1 VLPLNF
7 NHLYYF
13 YIVAKRGSFSQAA
26 ADLRISQSSISV
38 QIKQFEASLG
48 HTLFNRI
55 KTGVEL
61 TDSGQILFDHAETI
75 FHDVEHIQDSLDA
88 VEHQIRGTIELGTVT
103 SIGSYILPEVL
114 KAFHTVY
121 PEVKITVAVEPS
133 RDLVDS
139 VRMGR
144 IDFALLTSARQYP
157 GLTSI
162 PLKKIKLFLV
172 APPDHPLAQRETVSP
187 AELENYPF
195 LGFDEGLELRMM
207 MDSLFRR
214 MSLRIEYV
222 LSSTSVATVKHM
234 ARAGL
239 GLAILPET
247 AVGEEIRDGS
257 LVRLDVPTLYM
268 GQEVTIYY
276 KASRPLTPTRRE
288 FLQTLR
294 EELGGKRLLKR

>member
-1 VLPLNF
+1 MLPLNF

-13 YIVAKRGSFSQAA
+13 YIVAEKGSFSQAA

-38 QIKQFEASLG
+38 QIKQFEAALG
-48 HTLFNRI
+48 HTLFNRV

-61 TDSGQILFDHAETI
+61 TESGQILYDHAEAI
-75 FHDVEHIQDSLDA
+75 FHDIERIQNSLEA
-88 VEHQIRGTIELGTVT
+88 VEHQVRGTIDLGTVT
-103 SIGSYILPEVL
+103 SIGSYMLPDVL

-121 PEVKITVAVEPS
+121 PEVKITVAVQPS
-133 RDLVDS
+133 RELIDW
-139 VRMGR
+139 VRIGR
-144 IDFALLTSARQYP
+144 IDFALLTSNRQYP
-157 GLTSI
+157 GLKGV

-172 APPDHPLAQRETVSP
+172 APADHPLAERETISP

-207 MDSLFRR
+207 MDALFRR
-214 MSLRIEYV
+214 MSLRIEYA
-222 LSSTSVATVKHM
+222 LSSSSVAMVKHM
-234 ARAGL
+234 ALAGL

-247 AVGEEIRDGS
+247 AVGPEIRDRR

-276 KASRPLTPTRRE
+276 KSSRPLTPTRQE
-288 FLQTLR
+288 FLETLR
-294 EELGGKRLLKR
+294 EQLGGKRLLKR